1 MCYLKSGIFVNGCK
15 WRWQCNDGHGNGVMD
30 MAKDW
35 VSDGKKLGKLGMEM
49 LVLPVMLQDTSPV
62 KQLDLNLLYIFH
74 WHL

>member
-1 MCYLKSGIFVNGCK
+1 MVVSG
-15 WRWQCNDGHGNGVMD
+15 DGNGVMD